1 MADNYLIKW
10 DEIGEHLYETGVDH
24 AVLYPFNTDSKNYP
38 TGVAWNGVSQIT
50 ENKSG
55 ADPND
60 VYADNIKYL
69 SIRGAEDY
77 GATVECYTTP
87 PEFDACN
94 GLADFVEGVK
104 GLTVGQQSRN
114 AFGLTWRTKI
124 GSDTNADLGYKY
136 HILYNGTA
144 SPSEISHQ
152 TINDSPEPDSMSFEI
167 TTIPIDMPGGHKP
180 SANIEIDTTQFKT
193 SEEIALL
200 EGFLQIL
207 YGTPQAGSTPAVPA
221 RLPLPEEVYSY
232 FGGSATP
239 EIELNKH
246 NIALTVGDTF
256 QLTSTKLIPSD
267 ATVSWASGNDSVA
280 TVEDNSD
287 DHPGLVEAAG
297 AGNTIITASIEV
309 DGVTHTD
316 TCTVVVTAAS
326 QG

>member
-1 MADNYLIKW
+1 MADNYLLKW
-10 DEIGEHLYETGVDH
+10 DELGEHFYETGVDH
-24 AVLYPFNTDSKNYP
+24 AVLYPFDDDTKTYP
-38 TGVAWNGVSQIT
+38 NGVVWNGVSQIT
-50 ENKSG
+50 DNRSG

-87 PEFDACN
+87 PEFDECN
-94 GLADFVEGVK
+94 GLAPLVSGIPGVS
-104 GLTVGQQSRN
+104 VAQQARK
-114 AFGLTWRTKI
+114 AFGLVWRTKI

-144 SPSEISHQ
+144 SPSEVSHQ
-152 TINDSPEPDSMSFEI
+152 TINDSPEPDTMSFEI
-167 TTIPIDMPGGHKP
+167 TTIPIDFPGLKP
-180 SANIEIDTTQFKT
+180 SANIEIDSTQFKT

-200 EGFLQIL
+200 DSFLQIL
-207 YGTPQAGSTPAVPA
+207 FGTPQSGATPAVAA
-221 RLPLPEEVYSY
+221 RLPLPEEVFSH

-239 EIELNKH
+239 EIEINKH

-256 QLTSTKLIPSD
+256 QLTPTKLIPAD
-267 ATVSWASGNDSVA
+267 ATVSWTSGNDSVA

-309 DGVTHTD
+309 DDVTHTD